1 MCKIIYIL
9 DCEPKEEKKKI
20 TPKKKIKEP
29 RPNEIK

>member
-9 DCEPKEEKKKI
+9 DCEPKEEEKKDHS
-20 TPKKKIKEP
+20 KKIKEP